1 MLLLYRTVCIDLAM
15 NSKDMKV
22 EMFCS
27 DAHDF
32 SPFQFLLF
40 SVMTF
45 QKRECAVPAEYGRF
59 NEILLVLGDP
69 GWCVGR

>member
-1 MLLLYRTVCIDLAM
+1 
-15 NSKDMKV
+15 
-22 EMFCS
+22 MFFS

-40 SVMTF
+40 SIIRTF
-45 QKRECAVPAEYGRF
+45 QKRECAVSAKHGRF
-59 NEILLVLGDP
+59 NEIVLVLDDP